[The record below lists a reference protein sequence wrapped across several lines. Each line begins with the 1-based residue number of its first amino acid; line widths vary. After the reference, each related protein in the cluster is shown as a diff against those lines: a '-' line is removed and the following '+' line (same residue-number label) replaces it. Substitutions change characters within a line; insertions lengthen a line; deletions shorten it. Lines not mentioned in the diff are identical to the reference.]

1 MNFNRRGTEAKQKIN
16 TYTMKKI
23 VIAISILMMSISCGE
38 IFAQKDG
45 FSLHLSGV
53 FPNGKFGEFDE
64 VNNDGEKRIG
74 ALFNEQSKTGAAGT
88 GFGLGFKYQFSIPQI
103 ENLRFLIGAEVMWNP
118 LNSDAKDYIDEIIE
132 TQKAENQTADYMDV
146 NTTLPNYLNIPL
158 MAGLNYSFGLTDKVK
173 LYGEFGIGLNVRI
186 ATKFMLENE
195 ERGSFWDE
203 YGYYYEY
210 AGSSE
215 ITYKYDNATSFAYQL
230 GVGVLFDKVSIGLHW
245 YNLGSVKVKGEMEQI
260 TNVTVYN
267 DDSYYDSN
275 KESFKWKE
283 LSTSMLT
290 LKIGFHF

>member
-1 MNFNRRGTEAKQKIN
+1 MDFNRRGAEAKQENKI
-16 TYTMKKI
+16 YTMKKI

-132 TQKAENQTADYMDV
+132 TQKAKNQTADYMDI
-146 NTTLPNYLNIPL
+146 NTTFPNYLNIPL

-173 LYGEFGIGLNVRI
+173 LYGEFGIGLNIRI

-195 ERGSFWDE
+195 ERGSIYD
-203 YGYYYEY
+203 GYYYYDY
-210 AGSSE
+210 AGRSE
-215 ITYKYDNATSFAYQL
+215 VTFKYDNATSFAYQL

-245 YNLGSVKVKGEMEQI
+245 YNLGSVKVKGE
-260 TNVTVYN
+260 VTSW
-267 DDSYYDSN
+267 DWSES
-275 KESFKWKE
+275 ESFTFKE

-290 LKIGFHF
+290 LKVGFHF

>member
-1 MNFNRRGTEAKQKIN
+1 
-16 TYTMKKI
+16 MKKI
-23 VIAISILMMSISCGE
+23 FMAISILMISISCGE
-38 IFAQKDG
+38 VFAQKDG

-64 VNNDGEKRIG
+64 KLGTDGFQR
-74 ALFNEQSKTGAAGT
+74 ACAVFHNESETGAAKFGV
-88 GFGLGFKYQFSIPQI
+88 GLGVKYQLSIPSVK
-103 ENLRFLIGAEVMWNP
+103 NLRFLIDAEVMWNP
-118 LNSDAKDYIDEIIE
+118 LSADAKDYMDEILE
-132 TQKAENQTADYMDV
+132 AAKAENETANYMDI
-146 NTTLPNYLNIPL
+146 NTTFPNYLNIPL
-158 MAGLNYSFGLTDKVK
+158 IAGLNYSFGLTEKVK
-173 LYGEFGIGLNVRI
+173 LYGEFGVGLNIRI

-203 YGYYYEY
+203 YYYYEY
-210 AGSSE
+210 AGRSE

-245 YNLGSVKVKGEMEQI
+245 YNLGSVKIKGKMEQI

>member
-1 MNFNRRGTEAKQKIN
+1 MDFNRRGTEAKQENKI
-16 TYTMKKI
+16 YTMKKI

-103 ENLRFLIGAEVMWNP
+103 EHLRFLIGAEVMWNP

-158 MAGLNYSFGLTDKVK
+158 MAGLNYSFGLTEKVK
-173 LYGEFGIGLNVRI
+173 LYGELGLGLNIRI

-195 ERGSFWDE
+195 ERGSIYDE
-203 YGYYYEY
+203 YYYYDY
-210 AGSSE
+210 AGRAE
-215 ITYKYDNATSFAYQL
+215 VTFKYDNATSFAYQL

-245 YNLGSVKVKGEMEQI
+245 YNLGSVKVKGKMTSSTSI
-260 TNVTVYN
+260 TYDYDN
-267 DDSYYDSN
+267 YYDSYS
-275 KESFKWKE
+275 ESFTWKE

-290 LKIGFHF
+290 LKVGFHF

>member
-1 MNFNRRGTEAKQKIN
+1 MNFNRRGTEAKQENKI
-16 TYTMKKI
+16 YTMKKI

-64 VNNDGEKRIG
+64 VNNNDEMKRVG

-88 GFGLGFKYQFSIPQI
+88 GFGLGFKYQFPIPQI

-118 LNSDAKDYIDEIIE
+118 LNSDAKDCIDEIIE
-132 TQKAENQTADYMDV
+132 TEMGEDV

-158 MAGLNYSFGLTDKVK
+158 MAGLNYSFGLTEKVK
-173 LYGEFGIGLNVRI
+173 LYGELGLGLNVRI
-186 ATKFMLENE
+186 ATKFMFDNE
-195 ERGSFWDE
+195 EDG
-203 YGYYYEY
+203 
-210 AGSSE
+210 AT
-215 ITYKYDNATSFAYQL
+215 IKYDNATSFAYQL

-245 YNLGSVKVKGEMEQI
+245 YNLGSVKVKGE
-260 TNVTVYN
+260 VTPW
-267 DDSYYDSN
+267 DDYYGRSES
-275 KESFKWKE
+275 ESFTFKE

-290 LKIGFHF
+290 LKVGFHF

>member
-1 MNFNRRGTEAKQKIN
+1 
-16 TYTMKKI
+16 MKKI

-88 GFGLGFKYQFSIPQI
+88 GFGLGFKYQFPIPQI
-103 ENLRFLIGAEVMWNP
+103 ENLRFLIGAEIMWNP

-158 MAGLNYSFGLTDKVK
+158 MAGLNYSFGLTEKVK
-173 LYGEFGIGLNVRI
+173 LYGELGLGLNIRI

-195 ERGSFWDE
+195 ERGSIYD
-203 YGYYYEY
+203 GYYYYDY
-210 AGSSE
+210 AGRSE
-215 ITYKYDNATSFAYQL
+215 VTFKYDNATSFAYQL

-245 YNLGSVKVKGEMEQI
+245 YNLGSVKVKGEMTSSTSI
-260 TNVTVYN
+260 TYDYDN
-267 DDSYYDSN
+267 YYDSDS
-275 KESFKWKE
+275 ESFTWKE

-290 LKIGFHF
+290 LKVGFHF

>member
-1 MNFNRRGTEAKQKIN
+1 MDFNRRGTEAKQENKI
-16 TYTMKKI
+16 YTMKKI

-103 ENLRFLIGAEVMWNP
+103 ENLRFLIGAEVMYNP

-158 MAGLNYSFGLTDKVK
+158 MAGLNYSFGLTEKVK
-173 LYGEFGIGLNVRI
+173 LYGELGLGLNIRI

-195 ERGSFWDE
+195 ERGSIDD
-203 YGYYYEY
+203 GYYYYDY
-210 AGSSE
+210 AGRSE
-215 ITYKYDNATSFAYQL
+215 VTLKYDNTTSFAYQL
-230 GVGVLFDKVSIGLHW
+230 GIGLLFDKVSIGLHW
-245 YNLGSVKVKGEMEQI
+245 YNLGSVKVKGEM
-260 TNVTVYN
+260 TSSTSVTYDYDN
-267 DDSYYDSN
+267 YYDSDS
-275 KESFKWKE
+275 ESFTGKE

-290 LKIGFHF
+290 LKVGFHF

>member
-1 MNFNRRGTEAKQKIN
+1 
-16 TYTMKKI
+16 MKKI

-132 TQKAENQTADYMDV
+132 TQKAKNQTADYMDI
-146 NTTLPNYLNIPL
+146 NTTFPNYLNIPL

-173 LYGEFGIGLNVRI
+173 LYGEFGIGLNIRI

-195 ERGSFWDE
+195 ERGSIYD
-203 YGYYYEY
+203 GYYY
-210 AGSSE
+210 
-215 ITYKYDNATSFAYQL
+215 I
-230 GVGVLFDKVSIGLHW
+230 
-245 YNLGSVKVKGEMEQI
+245 
-260 TNVTVYN
+260 
-267 DDSYYDSN
+267 
-275 KESFKWKE
+275 
-283 LSTSMLT
+283 
-290 LKIGFHF
+290 